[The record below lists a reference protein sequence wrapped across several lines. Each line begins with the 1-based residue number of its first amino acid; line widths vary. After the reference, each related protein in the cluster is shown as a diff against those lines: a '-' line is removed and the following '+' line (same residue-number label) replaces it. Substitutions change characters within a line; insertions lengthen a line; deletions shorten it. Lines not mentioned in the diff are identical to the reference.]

1 MLSPL
6 KIKMDHDLPQPTFL
20 RPAGTVQ
27 VMVLPVMSPSQ
38 VKEGLF
44 DGLEVEDDLE
54 IKELNESDILRG
66 PSTNR
71 LVSKLTKFVLMKD

>member
-1 MLSPL
+1 M
-6 KIKMDHDLPQPTFL
+6 
-20 RPAGTVQ
+20 Q
-27 VMVLPVMSPSQ
+27 VMKQPVMSPTQ

-54 IKELNESDILRG
+54 ILELNERDVLRG
-66 PSTNR
+66 PSTDR